1 MNNSVLI
8 KTKMVT
14 IGTDI
19 HLLVHATACADF
31 EIKFERKTYSTRFH
45 LTSQDLREKLFG

>member
-8 KTKMVT
+8 KTKMIT

-19 HLLVHATACADF
+19 HLLIHATAYADF
-31 EIKFERKTYSTRFH
+31 YNNFERKT
-45 LTSQDLREKLFG
+45 